1 MPMAETAYTPDE
13 LMVTTLAHLL
23 RDGERVMHG
32 VASLIPVM
40 AIQLARATHAPEL
53 ICINL
58 EGIDARPTRYSLT
71 TEYFGLAERA
81 VKFSNLPRLFEYA
94 QRGLIDAAF
103 FSGAQVDR
111 LGNVNTSVLGDDYDH
126 PKVRLTGG
134 AGQAILCHTVGRIII
149 WLPRHER
156 RRFPETVDFITLP
169 GHHPNVKKRLDYV
182 VTNLAVSDFEPA
194 SGAMRLVSV
203 HPGIS
208 VEEVQANTGFDLIV
222 PESVPTTPAPTAEEI
237 ALLRTQIDPEGVR
250 KKGM

>member
-1 MPMAETAYTPDE
+1 MPKAETAYTPDE
-13 LMVTTLAHLL
+13 LMVAILAHLL

-53 ICINL
+53 TCINL

-71 TEYFGLAERA
+71 TEYFGLAERV

-103 FSGAQVDR
+103 FSGAQIDR
-111 LGNVNTSVLGDDYDH
+111 LGNVNTSVLGDDYDY

-156 RRFPETVDFITLP
+156 RRFPPNVDFITLP
-169 GHHPNVKKRLDYV
+169 GHHPNVKKRLDSV
-182 VTNLAVSDFEPA
+182 VTNLAVMDFEPA
-194 SGAMRLVSV
+194 SGAMRLASV
-203 HPGIS
+203 HPGID
-208 VEEVQANTGFDLIV
+208 VAEVQANTGFDLIV
-222 PESVPTTPAPTAEEI
+222 PDSVPTTPAPTAEEI
-237 ALLRTQIDPEGVR
+237 TLLRTQIDPEGVR